1 MSETQIL
8 CSYNGDNKMNPAE
21 GLRIHHPCTR
31 AKETCPGL
39 NFRGLWNLQI
49 QRNVPTQ
56 DFPRSYTLNCTQD
69 RNPGCA
75 MIPALDP
82 PSQRWTTQTAS
93 PLPQEGD
100 PATAVCKVG
109 VENAWEAGWGVPWL
123 LLDGTGAGKRRRDSM
138 VGG

>member
-1 MSETQIL
+1 
-8 CSYNGDNKMNPAE
+8 
-21 GLRIHHPCTR
+21 
-31 AKETCPGL
+31 
-39 NFRGLWNLQI
+39 
-49 QRNVPTQ
+49 
-56 DFPRSYTLNCTQD
+56 
-69 RNPGCA
+69 

-109 VENAWEAGWGVPWL
+109 VENAWEAGGGVPWL
-123 LLDGTGAGKRRRDSM
+123 LLDGTGGGKRRRDSM